1 MNNFPF
7 RSFAFPVLL
16 LVLWPIGGAKVW
28 SQDCE
33 AAAYPYPP
41 YLQGAMDPQVEGW
54 PLSEAGLAY
63 ALKPE
68 YERRPGRE
76 SNKHQPTLWP
86 VIPAA
91 GFWGGTSWLDTHA
104 KLVGYVQANR
114 GPIDILLVGDSIT
127 QQWGSPLDTG
137 VLNTAWKRRFGDY
150 KTINIGIGGDKT
162 QNVLWRLDHGGVEG
176 LQPRLVIVM
185 IGNNNMF
192 FTPETG
198 VEAAAE
204 GVRACAD
211 NLRRKFP
218 DAELIVAKILPCHSP
233 QERFYQDI
241 RKTNVAL
248 DTLGLDRDPNVT
260 VIDLTSDFVNED
272 GTLRQPL
279 FTSDGIHLSAAGYDK
294 YAERLA
300 PLVEKSLGGKG
311 LGGEVAMPPKGT
323 QGVKPP
329 GRSVDPSAV
338 HDAKPTGVKVAPLS
352 ATLAEYLS
360 RPTPQ
365 TEDGEGLVYPYAPYN
380 EGKMD
385 PKTRGWP
392 LNDEE
397 RKWVAKGEYYR
408 KPGHEVQKHLPEMW
422 PVTPTAAHWQPKDG
436 GEGNA
441 WVGHHATC
449 VEKLQGPGDR
459 IDVLLIGDSITQG
472 WGGGWDGAKFQPAWG
487 ERFGEL
493 RTVNLGIGG
502 DRSENVLWRLDHGA
516 LDGVEPKVIVLMI
529 GVNNAPLVHANGVP
543 AAAVA
548 LGIRLCVD
556 NIRLRTPSSRVI
568 VVKPLPA
575 FDPTRE
581 VGAAIGAINA
591 ALDEIG
597 LAKDDHVEVLDLSED
612 FIDDL
617 GSLRGELYSDGHL
630 HLGAAGYEVL
640 AKRLQPQI
648 EKWLKP

>member
-1 MNNFPF
+1 MNYLPL
-7 RSFAFPVLL
+7 RRFAFPVLL
-16 LVLWPIGGAKVW
+16 LVVWPIGGAKLW
-28 SQDCE
+28 SQDRE
-33 AAAYPYPP
+33 AATYPYAP
-41 YLQGAMDPQVEGW
+41 YVQGVMDPQVEGW

-68 YERRPGRE
+68 FERRPGRE
-76 SNKHQPTLWP
+76 SNKHQPNLWP

-137 VLNTAWKRRFGDY
+137 VLNTAWKKRFGEY

-176 LQPRLVIVM
+176 LQPRLVILM

-198 VEAAAE
+198 IEAAAE
-204 GVRACAD
+204 GIRSCAG

-218 DAELIVAKILPCHSP
+218 QADLIVAKILPCHSP

-248 DTLGLDRDPNVT
+248 DTLGLDRDPKVT

-272 GTLRQPL
+272 GTLRKQL
-279 FTSDGIHLSAAGYDK
+279 FTSDGIHLSSAGYEK

-300 PLVEKSLGGKG
+300 PIVDKSLGGQG
-311 LGGEVAMPPKGT
+311 LGGDVTIPPKGT
-323 QGVKPP
+323 QGIKAPAGSVDQS
-329 GRSVDPSAV
+329 RSVD
-338 HDAKPTGVKVAPLS
+338 AKTAGEEELRLS
-352 ATLAEYLS
+352 ATLAEYSS
-360 RPTPQ
+360 RPTPKTQ
-365 TEDGEGLVYPYAPYN
+365 DGKCLVYPYAPYN
-380 EGKMD
+380 DGKMD
-385 PKTRGWP
+385 PQTRGWP
-392 LNDEE
+392 LSDEE
-397 RKWVAKGEYYR
+397 RKWVATGEYYR
-408 KPGHEVQKHLPEMW
+408 KPGHEMQKHLPEMW

-449 VEKLQGPGDR
+449 LEQLRGSAERV
-459 IDVLLIGDSITQG
+459 DVLLIGDSITQG
-472 WGGGWDGAKFQPAWG
+472 WGGGWDGAKFQPAWVK
-487 ERFGEL
+487 RFGDL

-516 LDGVEPKVIVLMI
+516 LDGVDPKVIVLMI

-556 NIRLRTPSSRVI
+556 NIRSRAPSSRVI

-575 FDPTRE
+575 FDPARE

-597 LAKDDHVEVLDLSED
+597 LTKDDHVEVLDLSED
-612 FIDDL
+612 FIGDL
-617 GSLRGELYSDGHL
+617 GRLRGELYSDGHL